1 MRPSLR
7 IALLCLHS
15 SPLGSLGARDTGGMS
30 VVVRETARHLAQMG
44 HRVDV
49 FTSPPGSRG
58 AGMRVL
64 APGVR
69 LVEIEP
75 GVSARAGKLALRA
88 RVPEVAAAVETFR
101 RRNGLAYDLAHSH
114 YWLSALAGERLA
126 ARWGVPHAITFH
138 TLAAVKNRLGCGEDE
153 PRVRQDEE
161 ARLGR
166 TADRVIVPSL
176 REAGELERCCPGA
189 PVQVVPCGVDLE
201 RFRPVA
207 SAPRPHGRPLV
218 LYVGRIT
225 PVKGLDL
232 LLASLARLGPDI
244 RLWVVGGEGSADAA
258 RVEAWARQ
266 AGVEGQV
273 RYLGP
278 RGHDRL
284 PALYSAADAVV
295 VPSRYES
302 FGLVILEALA
312 TGTPVASTRV
322 GVAEEAIRPG
332 ENGCLAHAADP
343 DALAEAVRS
352 ALALPRLP
360 GRIRGSVARFSW
372 DRVTGDLAAVYHEL
386 VRPAPVAA
394 FS

>member
-1 MRPSLR
+1 MRPSLC

-30 VVVRETARHLAQMG
+30 VVVRETARHLARMG

-49 FTSPPGSRG
+49 FTSPLGCRG
-58 AGMRVL
+58 TGVRPL
-64 APGVR
+64 APGAR
-69 LVEIEP
+69 LVEFEP
-75 GVSARAGKLALRA
+75 GVPARAGKLALRA
-88 RVPEVAAAVETFR
+88 RVPEVAAAVEALR
-101 RRNGLAYDLAHSH
+101 RRERLVYDLVHSH

-126 ARWGVPHAITFH
+126 ARWGVPHAVTFH

-153 PRVRQDEE
+153 PRVRLEE
-161 ARLGR
+161 ETRLGR

-176 REAGELERCCPGA
+176 REARELERSCPGA

-207 SAPRPHGRPLV
+207 PAPRPHGGPLL

-232 LLASLARLGPDI
+232 LLAALARLGPDH
-244 RLWVVGGEGSADAA
+244 RLWVVGGEGPADAGRVAA
-258 RVEAWARQ
+258 RARQ
-266 AGVEGQV
+266 VGVEDRV

-278 RGHDRL
+278 QGHDRL
-284 PALYSAADAVV
+284 PALYSAADVVV

-312 TGTPVASTRV
+312 AGTAVAATRV
-322 GVAEEAIRPG
+322 GVAEEAVRPG
-332 ENGCLAHAADP
+332 ENGCLADAADS
-343 DALAEAVRS
+343 DALARAIGS
-352 ALALPRLP
+352 ALALPRQP
-360 GRIRGSVARFSW
+360 HRIRGGVARFSW
-372 DRVTGDLAAVYHEL
+372 DRVIGDLAAVYHDL
-386 VRPAPVAA
+386 VRPAPLAA
-394 FS
+394 FF